1 VAVVV
6 VVIVVVSIFTRN
18 AYPAARCRSLP
29 PPARSVAGG
38 ATLGRTNAGKPTD
51 QNSLALPG
59 DARKISPGSRRSTSW
74 SGREPAR
81 KADRQEQA
89 VKEAYLEDL
98 APGQVFTSDSRA
110 VVDAASIKRFS
121 GEFDRQPFHL
131 DEAAAQTTFFG
142 EMVASGWHTTAMTM
156 QLIVDA
162 LPLSHGIIGSG
173 VDELRWPRPVR
184 PGDTLHLHCE
194 ILAVTPSKLHPS
206 RGIVRVRMT
215 TLNQKDQPVQTMV
228 ANLLAFRRPEPDA

>member
-1 VAVVV
+1 MRSAATRLSRPSVGAFWWRQRQAAAAATWVCIARASAVEPQY
-6 VVIVVVSIFTRN
+6 
-18 AYPAARCRSLP
+18 A
-29 PPARSVAGG
+29 PARNIES
-38 ATLGRTNAGKPTD
+38 
-51 QNSLALPG
+51 
-59 DARKISPGSRRSTSW
+59 SPGSAPLDLM
-74 SGREPAR
+74 GKVEKPAR
-81 KADRQEQA
+81 EADRQEHA
-89 VKEAYLEDL
+89 VKRAYLEDL
-98 APGQVFTSDSRA
+98 APGQVFTSDARA

-121 GEFDRQPFHL
+121 GEFDRQVFHL

-156 QLIVDA
+156 QLIVDT

-194 ILAVTPSKLHPS
+194 IIAVTPSKLHPS
-206 RGIVRVRMT
+206 RGTVRVRMT

-228 ANLLAFRRPEPDA
+228 ANLLAFRRPEQDA

>member
-1 VAVVV
+1 M
-6 VVIVVVSIFTRN
+6 
-18 AYPAARCRSLP
+18 
-29 PPARSVAGG
+29 
-38 ATLGRTNAGKPTD
+38 
-51 QNSLALPG
+51 
-59 DARKISPGSRRSTSW
+59 
-74 SGREPAR
+74 
-81 KADRQEQA
+81 
-89 VKEAYLEDL
+89 KEAYLEDL